1 MRATI
6 AKSTTESRATRMQQ
20 ICSNVGAIDGGK
32 REGEAEGRGS
42 SDRLCDGKR
51 TMDEGGKSAVREG
64 ELGIGY

>member
-1 MRATI
+1 
-6 AKSTTESRATRMQQ
+6 MQQ